1 MLALHIKASK
11 PLPYRGRKAAGKSFT
26 NRANSTSKKQQTKT
40 APLLHKMY
48 NKSPYNLQTKNSN
61 SLFVRITS
69 PDGWIE
75 VITINNPSCCTSNS
89 TTRLA
94 FLFCI
99 AFCLFN
105 PFMGRNKTWRAEVG
119 GCCFHCPS
127 KSGLTSPPLVGGWH
141 VCLLSV
147 VCGSE
152 GTRRF
157 VPWQLAAQASFL
169 PSCQCQC
176 LLQQSWL
183 EIPFL
188 SLSLS
193 LPPSPV
199 LKK

>member
-1 MLALHIKASK
+1 
-11 PLPYRGRKAAGKSFT
+11 
-26 NRANSTSKKQQTKT
+26 
-40 APLLHKMY
+40 MY

-94 FLFCI
+94 FLFCV

-119 GCCFHCPS
+119 GLLLPLSLQIRPNLPPTSWRVACLFAIRCLRLRRYTAVCSVATGRPS
-127 KSGLTSPPLVGGWH
+127 
-141 VCLLSV
+141 
-147 VCGSE
+147 
-152 GTRRF
+152 
-157 VPWQLAAQASFL
+157 QLPAFL
-169 PSCQCQC
+169 RQC

-183 EIPFL
+183 ENPFL